1 LTEQVGTGW
10 AGPVSAVADGEL
22 FVRTVVTILVIMD
35 PLGNVPIFLALTA
48 GADRAAR
55 SRAALQAATLA
66 GAVVISFAVFG
77 QAVLRVLGITL
88 PSLQIAGG
96 LLLGLVALELLQP
109 LHEPGGDNAQAAPG
123 GSGSPG
129 SRRRHNPA
137 LVPLGTPLLA
147 GPGAIATTMVYVQ
160 QAGDVRGAVVVV
172 AALVTALLCIYAV
185 LRFAA
190 VLADVVSE
198 DALQVVTRIM
208 GLLATAI
215 AVQLVALGVAEWVRS
230 PPVP

>member
-1 LTEQVGTGW
+1 
-10 AGPVSAVADGEL
+10 
-22 FVRTVVTILVIMD
+22 
-35 PLGNVPIFLALTA
+35 
-48 GADRAAR
+48 
-55 SRAALQAATLA
+55 LQAATLA
-66 GAVVISFAVFG
+66 GAVVVSFAVFG

-96 LLLGLVALELLQP
+96 LLLALVALELLQP
-109 LHEPGGDNAQAAPG
+109 LHDPAIQPTSA
-123 GSGSPG
+123 
-129 SRRRHNPA
+129 RRRHNPA

-147 GPGAIATTMVYVQ
+147 GPGAIATTMVYVR
-160 QAGDVRGAVVVV
+160 QAGDVRGGAVVV
-172 AALVTALLCIYAV
+172 AALVAALLCLYAV

-190 VLADVVSE
+190 VLADVVSQ

-215 AVQLVALGVAEWVRS
+215 AVQLVALGVAEWIRN